1 MPYNNFE
8 WEIFIE
14 SLNVLANQVLFVIN
28 LQYHAT
34 TSRGLQDGWLYCWLC
49 QNANYCDF
57 FGQNPFWF
65 YATLLYFLERILIIG
80 HAIHFF
86 LLPFIYPSIFFFC
99 LLATFS
105 SPSQGGQ
112 SNTSFAL
119 ETSASDVWISASM
132 VSSSLI
138 VSPSLVRKI
147 TWAPPV
153 KMTHSQHEGGA
164 PLFSCSANF
173 HQIFCH
179 CSFIGSWKPL

>member
-1 MPYNNFE
+1 MDDCTAGFVKMQ
-8 WEIFIE
+8 IIVTF
-14 SLNVLANQVLFVIN
+14 LARILSDFMQ
-28 LQYHAT
+28 
-34 TSRGLQDGWLYCWLC
+34 LY
-49 QNANYCDF
+49 YI
-57 FGQNPFWF
+57 
-65 YATLLYFLERILIIG
+65 FLERILIIG